1 MIETKMTKA
10 LTLQVSPDLALPLD
24 AATQTFA
31 FIARKRAGKTYAAG
45 KLTELLLDAGVQVVV
60 LDTVGNWYGLRI
72 AADGKGKGFD
82 IPVFGGLRGDLPIQA
97 TAGELIADVAVETA
111 RSMILDISQFS
122 LGDRKR
128 FATAFGERLWK
139 NKKAQTHPTP
149 LMLVLEE
156 AQLIVPQFT
165 GTSGGDAARMLGIY
179 EEIIRLGGNYGIG
192 VMMISQRPQSVNK
205 EVLNQTECL
214 FVLQVNG
221 AQERK
226 ALKDWI
232 VHQGM
237 DPAILDELPSLPVG
251 TAYVWSPQWLG
262 ILKKVRVGK
271 KKTLDASA
279 TPRVGD
285 TTVRRDPAPLDLG
298 ELEARMAQTIE
309 LAAANDPKQLKAR
322 VAELQN
328 RVRVLEARPAPQ
340 PIVQAA
346 EPVTEKVFV
355 FREGEIETLRGAH
368 AVEDKLVGDM
378 RGALNHLDTFVT
390 QVSVVSERMRQ
401 ELATRMELA
410 KLLREELAR
419 AEGLTNAPAKR
430 TTVASSSA
438 FRLPMPVAPNLRER
452 AAAPNGNGAGV
463 KLALGERRVLETL
476 AHNPDGLSKTQLA
489 VATGYSHR
497 GGGFNNILG
506 ALRTA
511 GRIAGNDP
519 YQITEMG
526 LESVGPVEQLP
537 RGRALLEYWFARGG
551 KARLGRAE
559 RLILES
565 LWNVRPNGLTKEEIA
580 ERAGYAAN
588 GGGFG
593 NALGKLRT
601 LQLITRDSPHR
612 LADAFLEG

>member
-1 MIETKMTKA
+1 MTKA

-72 AADGKGKGFD
+72 ASDGKGKGFD

-97 TAGELIADVAVETA
+97 TAGELIADVVVETA

-340 PIVQAA
+340 PIVQVA
-346 EPVTEKVFV
+346 EPVIEKVFV
-355 FREGEIETLRGAH
+355 FRDGEIE
-368 AVEDKLVGDM
+368 KL
-378 RGALNHLDTFVT
+378 
-390 QVSVVSERMRQ
+390 
-401 ELATRMELA
+401 
-410 KLLREELAR
+410 EEAQR
-419 AEGLTNAPAKR
+419 AEGEYFKTLNELEAALGQMVRDMQKGVNEIANGFGARVALMELMRESVTKAALLAGAPPKRVER
-430 TTVASSSA
+430 TTAASSNA
-438 FRLPMPVAPNLRER
+438 FRMPVAPNLRER

-463 KLALGERRVLETL
+463 KLAAGERRVLETL

-519 YQITEMG
+519 YQITEAG